1 MSKSNKNIWARLRAS
16 LPSRK
21 LLGLELRMTIAVVG
35 MVALVYAVMMAVVIN
50 DVRSDYGTVLQN
62 QLVRYSNATTRE
74 IELKLSGI
82 EMAVKASAELIGTEI
97 YNGDKVDSLLKRTID
112 KLYDVDGIAV
122 AYSFDKRPKGDK
134 LNVKHVYKRFAD
146 RSQFLFLDRIEDN
159 YNYEYD
165 ENWRNSYV
173 HDCDHWSVPFTEQLR
188 NKYTMVCFSCPLKYE
203 DRKTYGI
210 CMASMR
216 LTEIEKIVLD
226 LKSNSEVDV
235 SIIAR
240 DGKPV
245 VRQTDNIK
253 RTSKENLLT
262 IERNIDRAGWKV
274 IFAIKRSV
282 LENKIAAEVHKMLLM
297 LLVTLVTIV
306 VSIVL
311 IVKYIAR
318 PFVRSQRLMVEHKAA
333 IDKELSIA
341 EQTQFTMVPH
351 DIPDD
356 KRVQIAHFLKPAR
369 NVGGDLYNYFIDN
382 DTLYFCIGDVSGKGI
397 SASLFMA
404 ATVYLYR
411 LSSKQCS
418 DIAEATTY
426 INSALSVDN
435 ERCMFVTFFFGK
447 LNLNTGELQ
456 YCNAGHN
463 SPILNDHFLPR
474 AEGMPLGVFDE
485 AEYETCTLQLND
497 GDTLLLYTDGVT
509 EAKNGANKDLG
520 DAETLTCAAARMHA
534 EPKEIIAAVNDRI
547 QQHAADTPQSDD
559 ITMLC
564 LRWKK

>member
-1 MSKSNKNIWARLRAS
+1 MSESNKTIWANLRAF
-16 LPSRK
+16 LPSKK

-35 MVALVYAVMMAVVIN
+35 MVALVYAVMMAVVI
-50 DVRSDYGTVLQN
+50 SDLREDYEKVLQN
-62 QLVRYSNATTRE
+62 QLVSYSNMTTRE

-97 YNGDKVDSLLKRTID
+97 YHGDKVDSLLKHTID
-112 KLYDVDGIAV
+112 KLHDVDGIAV
-122 AYSFDKRPKGDK
+122 AYSFDEHPKGDQ
-134 LNVKHVYKRFAD
+134 LNVKHVYKRFTNPTK
-146 RSQFLFLDRIEDN
+146 FLFLNRIEAN

-165 ENWRNSYV
+165 ENWHNSYKYNR
-173 HDCDHWSVPFTEQLR
+173 DFWSIPFIEKLK
-188 NKYTMVCFSCPLKYE
+188 NKYTMICFSCPLKYE
-203 DRKTYGI
+203 ASKTYGI

-216 LTEIEKIVLD
+216 LTEIEKIVHD
-226 LKSNSEVDV
+226 LKSNSEVDI
-235 SIIAR
+235 SIVAR
-240 DGKPV
+240 DGNPV
-245 VRQTDNIK
+245 VKQTDYIK

-274 IFAIKRSV
+274 IFAMKRSV

-311 IVKYIAR
+311 IIKYIAR
-318 PFVRSQRLMVEHKAA
+318 PFVRSQHLMVEHKAA

-341 EQTQFTMVPH
+341 EQTQYAMVPH

-369 NVGGDLYNYFIDN
+369 NVGGDLYDYFIDN

-411 LSSKQCS
+411 LSSKHCS
-418 DIAEATTY
+418 DIAEATSY
-426 INSALSVDN
+426 MNSELCADN

-463 SPILNDHFLPR
+463 SPILNDRFLPR
-474 AEGMPLGVFDE
+474 AEGMPLGVFEE
-485 AEYETCTLQLND
+485 AEYTTCRLQLND
-497 GDTLLLYTDGVT
+497 GDMLLLYTDGVT
-509 EAKNGANKDLG
+509 EAKNNANKDLG
-520 DAETLTCAAARMHA
+520 DNETLACVAANAHA
-534 EPKEIIAAVNDRI
+534 EPENIIAAVNKRI
-547 QQHAADTPQSDD
+547 QQHTADTPQSDD
-559 ITMLC
+559 ITMFC
-564 LRWKK
+564 LRWAK